1 MNYKAVTH
9 VGLVRKNNEDS
20 FFASENPDF
29 PLFIIADGIGGEN
42 FGELASSITVDV
54 IKRKVKNLKDY
65 SSINDIEKDFID
77 AISEANKEVL
87 KRSLE
92 DENYSG
98 MGSTVTVAYV
108 YNDSILFANAGDS
121 RAYAINNKEI
131 IQLTED
137 DSVVNDLYK
146 MGEIT
151 KEETKN
157 HPRRNIITNAVG
169 TEENIDISL
178 VQYNYGSEE
187 YILLC
192 TDGLSDLVSDE
203 RIFEIVNENPLDEIS
218 ILLLDEALK
227 NGGNDNISFIIFE
240 VGDYNDR

>member
-1 MNYKAVTH
+1 
-9 VGLVRKNNEDS
+9 
-20 FFASENPDF
+20 
-29 PLFIIADGIGGEN
+29 
-42 FGELASSITVDV
+42 
-54 IKRKVKNLKDY
+54 
-65 SSINDIEKDFID
+65 
-77 AISEANKEVL
+77 
-87 KRSLE
+87 
-92 DENYSG
+92 

-178 VQYNYGSEE
+178 VQYNYGSQE